1 MNQKQNMA
9 LVKLARK
16 ADPSF
21 IHFLIGWMG
30 NNHHEEMA
38 KCARVN
44 LLEYTEE
51 GKDILADFDATLDQ
65 TLEV

>member
-1 MNQKQNMA
+1 MSREKDMA

-30 NNHHEEMA
+30 NLHHKEMA
-38 KCARVN
+38 ECARCN

-65 TLEV
+65 TLEI